1 MSKDPFEILVDEIT
15 LIRKDMDRLQRTSL
29 DKDEAKAL
37 SVELTAALDNLSGTG
52 EFILEQNTKV
62 LDERLTAFGT
72 AIAELGKNFRT
83 AVVNV
88 AAETAKKAVETVNR
102 ESVVAVQTLQKSVDE
117 ANQKSAV
124 AAQELLRGAKEAHRE
139 ALRRFGGFWVWLG
152 CVGAVGAILG
162 LLSAFW
168 MTGRDNAKA
177 FGAYPALYCRDAGGE
192 KRELETQAGVY
203 EVCVFWGNKIK
214 DKAKTE

>member
-1 MSKDPFEILVDEIT
+1 MSKDPFEILADEIT

-52 EFILEQNTKV
+52 EFIIEQNTKV
-62 LDERLTAFGT
+62 LDERLTALSAVVVEVAKKFGT
-72 AIAELGKNFRT
+72 HVSTVATEATKN
-83 AVVNV
+83 
-88 AAETAKKAVETVNR
+88 AVETVNR
-102 ESVVAVQTLQKSVDE
+102 ESVVAAKTLQKSVDE
-117 ANQKSAV
+117 ANQKSAA
-124 AAQELLRGAKEAHRE
+124 AAQDLLRGAKEAHRE

-152 CVGAVGAILG
+152 CVGATGAVLG
-162 LLSAFW
+162 LLTAFW

-177 FGAYPALYCRDAGGE
+177 FGAYPGLYCRDAGGE

-203 EVCVFWGNKIK
+203 EVCVFWVHKIK
-214 DKAKTE
+214 DKAE